1 MCEGNLHW
9 MISSAGG
16 FALTGQFR
24 PLCSV
29 AYEAP
34 ECALRRA
41 FLRAMD
47 RAFSERDH
55 CRKIALTYRVGRAF
69 RCSPPA

>member
-1 MCEGNLHW
+1 MCEGNAHW
-9 MISSAGG
+9 IASSTAG
-16 FALTGQFR
+16 FLLTGQFR

-34 ECALRRA
+34 DCALRRA

-47 RAFSERDH
+47 AAFSEKEH

-69 RCSPPA
+69 R

>member
-1 MCEGNLHW
+1 MCEGNAHW
-9 MISSAGG
+9 IASSTAGLV
-16 FALTGQFR
+16 LTGQFR

-34 ECALRRA
+34 DCALRRA

-47 RAFSERDH
+47 RAFEPDH
-55 CRKIALTYRVGRAF
+55 CRHIAMIYRTGRAL
-69 RCSPPA
+69 RL

>member
-1 MCEGNLHW
+1 MFEGNLHW

-24 PLCSV
+24 PVCSIV
-29 AYEAP
+29 YEMRDCP
-34 ECALRRA
+34 PRRA

-47 RAFSERDH
+47 RAFEPDH
-55 CRKIALTYRVGRAF
+55 CRHIALIYRTGRAL
-69 RCSPPA
+69 R